1 MMGWRQSLGAAHR
14 LEVKDDERF
23 KGMSTAHRTRG
34 QAPVTPRIGHVV
46 FPLGRL
52 RSRERLAVAQA
63 LADERRRMAAAVHD
77 LIMQDLSYAL
87 ASARTLADDPATA
100 PRANIVVAAGERA
113 LAGAREVVDALVSH
127 DRKPIAEAIETV
139 VGVAARGVPLSFDAQ
154 VAPASPQPDP
164 LTFDTL
170 LHIGREAVTNAV
182 KHADPLAVEVL
193 LTHDEEWHLRVRD
206 DGRGFDT
213 ANTDGGFGLRSMRSH
228 AQALGGSLHVT
239 SAVGATGTMVEA
251 ILP

>member
-1 MMGWRQSLGAAHR
+1 
-14 LEVKDDERF
+14 
-23 KGMSTAHRTRG
+23 MSTARRTRG
-34 QAPVTPRIGHVV
+34 SVPVAPRIGHGG

-63 LADERRRMAAAVHD
+63 LADERRRMAAEIHD
-77 LIMQDLSYAL
+77 LIMQDLSFAL
-87 ASARTLADDPATA
+87 ASARTLVDDPATA
-100 PRANIVVAAGERA
+100 PQASIVVAAGERA

-127 DRKPIAEAIETV
+127 DRKPIAEAIATV
-139 VGVAARGVPLSFDAQ
+139 VGVAARGVPLGFDAAG
-154 VAPASPQPDP
+154 VATSEQPDP

-182 KHADPLAVEVL
+182 KHADPRAVEVL

-213 ANTDGGFGLRSMRSH
+213 ATTDRGFGLQSMRSH

-239 SAVGATGTMVEA
+239 SAIGATGTIVEA